1 MSDLDYNITAWAECM
16 IGDAA
21 SLYRNQ
27 ILALALEHARERAG
41 CSGEVTI
48 SVIDVEAALKA
59 RK

>member
-1 MSDLDYNITAWAECM
+1 MSDFDYIITAKADCM

-21 SLYRNQ
+21 SVYRNQ
-27 ILALALEHARERAG
+27 ILALALAHARDRAG

-48 SVIDVEAALKA
+48 SVIDVDAALKA